1 MTTKT
6 LELNN
11 IEQKIFW
18 ILASLIGVV
27 VAFYLYSVL
36 SLTLAVVDRN
46 SMNVAAR
53 SIANNGA
60 MLEAEYLSQ
69 TNSITLAYA
78 QRLGFSEVNA
88 KFAGEPLAS
97 AATAVMSPA
106 KISMAR

>member
-11 IEQKIFW
+11 IEHKIFW
-18 ILASLIGVV
+18 ILAALIGVV

-46 SMNVAAR
+46 RQNLAAHQ
-53 SIANNGA
+53 IAKKTGA
-60 MLEAEYLSQ
+60 LEAEYLSQ
-69 TNSITLAYA
+69 TNSVTLAYA
-78 QRLGFSEVNA
+78 ETLGFSEINA
-88 KFAGEPLAS
+88 KFAGSPVIAV
-97 AATAVMSPA
+97 ATAETSPT